1 MTKIELMLFMDLFTK
16 FTRLMLEQ
24 IGVDEERAESKE
36 FIEKVAKY
44 GAANINSDEQIAM
57 AALCIGSML
66 NTASLVSFGARAEE
80 EER

>member
-1 MTKIELMLFMDLFTK
+1 MTKIELMLFMDLLAK

-24 IGVDEERAESKE
+24 IGVDEERAKSKE

-44 GAANINSDEQIAM
+44 GAANINSDEQVAM
-57 AALCIGSML
+57 AALCIGGLLTGADLM
-66 NTASLVSFGARAEE
+66 SFGVRVEE

>member
-24 IGVDEERAESKE
+24 IGVDEERAKSKE

-44 GAANINSDEQIAM
+44 GAANINSDEQVAM
-57 AALCIGSML
+57 AALCIGGL
-66 NTASLVSFGARAEE
+66 LDAADLVSFGPRAEE